1 MNEND
6 LIHSDITGQNYYA
19 HDVVRLINMRQICSY
34 LQMNKKP
41 VDIYSSSD
49 YKTGNP
55 ILVVLFNREDTK
67 DAYQRWCESENL
79 WEELV
84 NENKH

>member
-1 MNEND
+1 MDRND
-6 LIHSDITGQNYYA
+6 LIHSDITGQDYYA
-19 HDVVRLINMRQICSY
+19 QEVVRLVNMRQICSY

-67 DAYQRWCESENL
+67 DAYQRWCESEKL
-79 WEELV
+79 WEELF
-84 NENKH
+84 NESKH